1 MRSSGDTTHMT
12 QTLMKYDG
20 ITGELKCYADGELV
34 LSTIETDPK
43 KAHAI
48 SDAIQRAF
56 KIGGTSA
63 ILKMQSSVERCMT
76 AFRGGV

>member
-1 MRSSGDTTHMT
+1 MRSSVDTTSMT
-12 QTLMKYDG
+12 QTLMKHDG
-20 ITGELKCYADGELV
+20 VTGELKCFANGELV
-34 LSTIETDPK
+34 LDTIEPDPK

-76 AFRGGV
+76 AFRGGI